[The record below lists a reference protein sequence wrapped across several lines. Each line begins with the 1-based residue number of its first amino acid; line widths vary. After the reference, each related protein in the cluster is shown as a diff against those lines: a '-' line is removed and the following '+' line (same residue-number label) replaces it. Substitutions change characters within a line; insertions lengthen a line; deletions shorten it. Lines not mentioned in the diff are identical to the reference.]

1 MVSSGEERL
10 GRTAGRHRRNRG
22 GQRRV
27 EEGGSEAGEDAWLA
41 SERLRSGRAQH
52 VTVRVLA
59 MLEIYFVS
67 VNYVFVSIKLMC
79 VCVKLLKI

>member
-1 MVSSGEERL
+1 MICFSPIKSVSSESRDQIL
-10 GRTAGRHRRNRG
+10 FRG
-22 GQRRV
+22 K
-27 EEGGSEAGEDAWLA
+27 A
-41 SERLRSGRAQH
+41 